1 MKKPIRIF
9 LRTILPVILLSMIL
23 YSEGFSQNPTE
34 IDSLKQLILH
44 AKQDSSHIRL
54 LWNLGSKYRRKM
66 PDTALLYYLQALN
79 ISTELTRKEDMAT
92 SYQRIGLTLTNKSA
106 YDQAM
111 ENYRKS
117 LEIFEEIGEKEGI
130 AKAYNDMGII
140 YKNQGSYDKAVEYY
154 LKSIRIKEELGD
166 RRAMAS
172 TYNNIAV
179 IHATQY
185 SDDKAIEYFLK
196 SLEIKEEFG
205 GKRGMASSYNNI
217 AIIYTRQDAYEKAI
231 EYFLKALAI
240 NEETGNKLGASIC
253 LANIGNV
260 HTDQGFYDKA
270 IDSYLKALTI
280 KEELEEK
287 NGMAILYRNIADL
300 NIELSDSIASNEKQR
315 LDYLNKAVNYGIKSL
330 ELAREINALPL
341 EAAAALAL
349 QDAFEMLGKFRE
361 AFEYSEV
368 YIMAKDSLFNEEKTK
383 AIQEMATKYETEKKE
398 QQIELQETQLMTKD
412 IKIKQQKTFRNALL
426 GGLGA
431 VIIIIVLVVY
441 AYLQKR
447 KANKKITE
455 QNEQILEANKE
466 FKKLN
471 NEIVTQKNEIESQRD
486 ELEQTLENLKRTQD
500 QLIQSE
506 KLAALGSLVAG
517 VAHEINT
524 PVGIGV
530 TAISSLLEDTRHMAE
545 LYKKEQLNRRDFK
558 EFLQTT
564 NNSARLVQKN
574 LERTAQ
580 LIQSFKQ
587 VSADQS
593 TEEQRE
599 FLFKGYL
606 EDVIR
611 SLYPKFKNRN
621 IQINID
627 CDEKLKLNSYPGVF
641 AQILTNLVLNS
652 LTHGFTDEMDGQIDI
667 AVNQK
672 DKNINIEYKDNG
684 KGIPEDI
691 LPKIFDPFFTIDQS
705 KGTGLGLHIVYN
717 IVTQKLNGSL
727 KCNSKL
733 NNGVLFRIIFP
744 YTA

>member
-166 RRAMAS
+166 R
-172 TYNNIAV
+172 
-179 IHATQY
+179 
-185 SDDKAIEYFLK
+185 
-196 SLEIKEEFG
+196 
-205 GKRGMASSYNNI
+205 RGMASSYNNI

-545 LYKKEQLNRRDFK
+545 LYKKEQLNRKDFK

-691 LPKIFDPFFTIDQS
+691 LPKIFDPFFTTDQS
-705 KGTGLGLHIVYN
+705 KGTGLGLNIVYN
-717 IVTQKLNGSL
+717 LVTQKLKGNICCESEID
-727 KCNSKL
+727 K
-733 NNGVLFRIIFP
+733 GVEFDISIHVS
-744 YTA
+744 A